1 LKNLYRLDVSD
12 AARADLSSARL
23 WLHQPGSGS
32 RARSRYQAIL
42 AAIQDL
48 KTSPGRW
55 PSGVFP
61 GIRERPVAGHRIFYR
76 LDPEGRRVRIMR
88 IFSPYQ
94 DRADP

>member
-1 LKNLYRLDVSD
+1 LKNLYRLEVSD
-12 AARADLSSARL
+12 AARADLASARL
-23 WLHQPGSGS
+23 WLLQPGSGS

-55 PSGVFP
+55 PPGDFP
-61 GIRERPVAGHRIFYR
+61 DVRERPVSGHRIFYR
-76 LDPEGRRVRIMR
+76 IDLEGRRVRIMR

-94 DRADP
+94 DRSDP

>member
-1 LKNLYRLDVSD
+1 MKNLYRLDVSD
-12 AARADLSSARL
+12 EARADLASARL
-23 WLHQPGSGS
+23 WLLQPSS
-32 RARSRYQAIL
+32 VARARSRYQAIL

-55 PSGVFP
+55 PLGDFP
-61 GIRERPVAGHRIFYR
+61 DVRERPVAGHRIFYR
-76 LDPEGRRVRIMR
+76 LDLEGRRVRIMR